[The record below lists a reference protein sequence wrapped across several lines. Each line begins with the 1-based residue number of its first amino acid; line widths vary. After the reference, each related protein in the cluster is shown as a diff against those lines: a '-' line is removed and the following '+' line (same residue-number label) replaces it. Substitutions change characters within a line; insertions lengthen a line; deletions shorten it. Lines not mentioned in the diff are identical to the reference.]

1 MSSLFT
7 KIIEGEIPCYKVYED
22 EKTIA
27 FLTIK
32 PQTKGHTLVVPK
44 VEVDHWDDVPEE
56 YFNHMWNTARFV
68 AKMLKE
74 KIGCSRV
81 GVMVAGF
88 EVPHAHIHLV
98 PSETIADLDTA
109 IAYDASEAELQEVHA
124 KLTS

>member
-7 KIIEGEIPCYKVYED
+7 KIINGEIPAYKIYED
-22 EKTIA
+22 EKSVA

-56 YFNHMWNTARFV
+56 YFAHMWRTAQFV
-68 AKMLKE
+68 AKDMKE
-74 KIGCSRV
+74 KLDCSRV
-81 GVMVAGF
+81 GVMIAGF
-88 EVPHAHIHLV
+88 EVPHAHVHLI
-98 PSETIADLDTA
+98 PCETIKDLDSS
-109 IAYDASEAELQEVHA
+109 IAYDATEEELKEMHA